1 MTDAKEIAR
10 RYIDEVW
17 NQGKSSAVDQIV
29 AANVVGHVAGKEI
42 RGAETI
48 RQRLSNLRGAFS
60 DVRFT
65 VEDTVAEGD
74 KVVVRWKFRGRN
86 TGAYMGAK
94 ATGKAV
100 NITGM
105 NLFRIAGGK
114 IQELWVEADDL
125 GELRQL
131 GLVKEPK

>member
-1 MTDAKEIAR
+1 
-10 RYIDEVW
+10 
-17 NQGKSSAVDQIV
+17 
-29 AANVVGHVAGKEI
+29 VVGHVGGKEI

-74 KVVVRWKFRGRN
+74 KVVVRWTFRGRN

>member
-1 MTDAKEIAR
+1 MADAREIAR

-29 AANVVGHVAGKEI
+29 AANVVGHVGGKEI

-74 KVVVRWKFRGRN
+74 KVVVRWTFRGRN

-105 NLFRIAGGK
+105 NLFRITGGK